1 MLCALQSFSN
11 IKICIGHLMQI
22 LQKTGM
28 MEKRVCSK
36 LVSTENVPAPSMY
49 YVPFL
54 RYSFLLIPATCHCK
68 TKYQQQH
75 GCVCCSHFQMTHLP
89 FTSLSLGLWPEMQI
103 LIKNVHA
110 DQLIF
115 SLPVIWRNR
124 SCAHGL
130 IMVL

>member
-1 MLCALQSFSN
+1 
-11 IKICIGHLMQI
+11 MQI

-54 RYSFLLIPATCHCK
+54 RYSFLLIPAACHCK

-89 FTSLSLGLWPEMQI
+89 FYSTQPRI
-103 LIKNVHA
+103 VARNA
-110 DQLIF
+110 DTDQECTC
-115 SLPVIWRNR
+115 R
-124 SCAHGL
+124 STDVFISSDL
-130 IMVL
+130 EI

>member
-1 MLCALQSFSN
+1 MCFAEFFKHQNMYWTFYANTTSV
-11 IKICIGHLMQI
+11 
-22 LQKTGM
+22 

-36 LVSTENVPAPSMY
+36 LVSTENVPAPRMY

-54 RYSFLLIPATCHCK
+54 RNSFLLIPATCHCK

-89 FTSLSLGLWPEMQI
+89 FTPLSLGLWPEIQI

-115 SLPVIWRNR
+115 SLAVIWR
-124 SCAHGL
+124 SGDLDLLH
-130 IMVL
+130 MD